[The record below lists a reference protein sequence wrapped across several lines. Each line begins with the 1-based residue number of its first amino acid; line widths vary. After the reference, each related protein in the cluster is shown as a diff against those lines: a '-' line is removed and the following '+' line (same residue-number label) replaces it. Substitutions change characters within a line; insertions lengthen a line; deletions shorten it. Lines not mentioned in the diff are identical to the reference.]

1 MHKNLRN
8 CVHFFIITA
17 RNTFFGMIIPQENAD
32 ILSISGIDQEEE
44 ANIQESFHSAMK
56 RRHAMHPNLTPSPKE
71 YWRKDIES
79 QIAARIDRKNDLAIN
94 EDVHQYLEDALQ
106 KLMINLFGK
115 VSLCASKRRDVN
127 SDTFETEIV
136 SAPRQQVRRFEEVI
150 ITNTVYFFFFYR

>member
-44 ANIQESFHSAMK
+44 AHIQESFHSAMK
-56 RRHAMHPNLTPSPKE
+56 RRHSMHPNLTPSPKE

-106 KLMINLFGK
+106 KLMINLFEK
-115 VSLCASKRRDVN
+115 VSECASKRRDVN

-136 SAPRQQVRRFEEVI
+136 SAPRQQVRWFEEV
-150 ITNTVYFFFFYR
+150 F

>member
-1 MHKNLRN
+1 M
-8 CVHFFIITA
+8 IT
-17 RNTFFGMIIPQENAD
+17 PQENAD

-79 QIAARIDRKNDLAIN
+79 QIAVRIDRKNDLAVG

-106 KLMINLFGK
+106 KLMINLFET
-115 VSLCASKRRDVN
+115 VSSCASKRRDVN

-136 SAPRQQVRRFEEVI
+136 SAPRQQVRWFEEV
-150 ITNTVYFFFFYR
+150 F